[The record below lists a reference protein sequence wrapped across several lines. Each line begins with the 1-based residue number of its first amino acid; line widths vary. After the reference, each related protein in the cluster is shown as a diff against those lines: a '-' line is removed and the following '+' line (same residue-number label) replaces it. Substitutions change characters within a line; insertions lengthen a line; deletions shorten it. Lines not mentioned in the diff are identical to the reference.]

1 MPATRTKKGRSVA
14 ISTDPAVRDQKL
26 VEEVMIERAEQNL
39 NHWYA
44 FVLRYR
50 WFSPEHRL
58 DLAMQI
64 QKQGEQQ

>member
-14 ISTDPAVRDQKL
+14 IPTDPGARDRKL
-26 VEEVMIERAEQNL
+26 VEQVVSERAEQNL

-44 FVLRYR
+44 FVLRYQR
-50 WFSPEHRL
+50 LSPDYRL

-64 QKQGEQQ
+64 QTQGEQQ